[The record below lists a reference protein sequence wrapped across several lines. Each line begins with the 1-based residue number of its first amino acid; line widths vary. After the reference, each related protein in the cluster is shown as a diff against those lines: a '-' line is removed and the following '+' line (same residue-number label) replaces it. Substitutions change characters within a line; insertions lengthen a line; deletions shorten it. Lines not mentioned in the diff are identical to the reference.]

1 MLVII
6 ADAFDCYAAFFT
18 LKHIVTTVTLESIV
32 GFVAHTGVFCAQFTD
47 AFSAVFSHNFF

>member
-6 ADAFDCYAAFFT
+6 ADAFDGYAAFFPF
-18 LKHIVTTVTLESIV
+18 KQCIAIVTLEPIV

-47 AFSAVFSHNFF
+47 AFSETFFYNFF